1 MKNELTATMTNIIE
15 NPNGDEISNALSFIG
30 EKFNGIEALSAKLNK
45 AKEAAEEAQQSV
57 LRSKQRAETIKTEV
71 DSRTNVKV
79 FKKAKAINELQDDVK
94 HITESQIDIIN
105 TQSSFAEAQ
114 QRANDAQ
121 AVSFEIQKQL
131 AKLSEAIVAISV
143 TSLATCSAAIQELE
157 RKLNGAS
164 KRELTDTAREEIIKI
179 VEQLKS
185 HENMMSRQNKLAD
198 IVENQEKANELR
210 DDKIDEL
217 IRKGAERDVKLLSL
231 KDIEK
236 REAKQDILIQ
246 EGIKKDKE
254 QDAVIQQGVE
264 KDKEQDAMIQ
274 KGVDKDKEQ
283 DAIIQQ
289 GIDKDKEQDEYIRQ
303 GVEEDLEQNRKITE
317 LTNMCTLYR
326 KEIDELS
333 EKVKI
338 LEENNMHDKKMK
350 KISYIFTFAILV
362 LSIIGIII

>member
-121 AVSFEIQKQL
+121 ALSFEIQKQL
-131 AKLSEAIVAISV
+131 AKMSEAIVAISV

-236 REAKQDILIQ
+236 RDAKQDILIQ

-254 QDAVIQQGVE
+254 QDAVIQQ
-264 KDKEQDAMIQ
+264 
-274 KGVDKDKEQ
+274 GVDKDKEQ

-317 LTNMCTLYR
+317 LTNICTLYR
-326 KEIDELS
+326 KEINELS
-333 EKVKI
+333 ERVKT
-338 LEENNMHDKKMK
+338 LEENNIHDKKMI
-350 KISYIFTFAILV
+350 KISYLFTFVILV
-362 LSIIGIII
+362 LAIIGIII